1 MAEQS
6 QMQTF
11 AGKSVR
17 PPAYKTAVNA
27 LTPKEILIMLRQH
40 IWLIILL
47 TFAGLV
53 AGGLSW
59 YLFKRYLPKY
69 TATAYIEVL
78 SPVIKDPTRIGE
90 AASDRE
96 NRYVYRMSLATLI
109 GQQGMLNILLQS
121 EKIKQTKWFTRF
133 GASGSEKTTGRGIE
147 KGLKDLQKNM
157 VASADRERDFIL
169 VSMTCVGYDEGVK
182 ESALIANEMVNLFL
196 KSRGEKEKGDV
207 RQKVQALR
215 EQREAVMQE
224 LSTYQTTLNNIMTT
238 TGFTDLGEHSY
249 QDVFT
254 QRVVLLEEESST
266 LMLDMSDTMAQIKML
281 ERQASGPIEE
291 MTSRIIETDPVVAM
305 LNQQTVMLNVALA
318 SGLIKYGENHRIV
331 LQLQEQL
338 DEINSQKQT
347 RTMEIGEII
356 RQSNLRSGQDVLDML
371 KAKLAQLQASRKEA
385 EIQKQKI
392 DLAKVQYEETITKRE
407 EAQGRL
413 AELKA
418 SIEKYDVI
426 LNDPETPKVK
436 IAAAAEEPLGVS
448 FPRLEVFLPGGTVL
462 GLLLGLALAFAIEFL
477 NDLVRTA
484 RDVARFLHIPLLGVI
499 PDSNEDD
506 QLDGIDPSLAL
517 IKSPYSVVGEAY
529 RNFRSNLRLL
539 LPATSKSILVTSGF
553 AGDGK
558 TSVAVNLA
566 VSLAA
571 QGKKILL
578 IDANFWQPKLNVIF
592 PKPNHRQTP
601 VKKQDSA
608 PEENGETNE
617 HVELGLSTVLA
628 GLCGYHEV
636 IRPAG
641 ISNCD
646 LVDSGLLP
654 PNPAEML
661 SSVQMEQFIKHQSE
675 RYDYVIVDGPP
686 ELLVSDVKSLARIV
700 DGTILVFNAAN
711 TKRGTAQRI
720 IAELRQVNANVL
732 GCVLFAV
739 CSMKGGYFKEQY
751 KAYQEYQKAQFVK
764 TAVS

>member
-17 PPAYKTAVNA
+17 PPAYKTAVDVI
-27 LTPKEILIMLRQH
+27 TPKEILSMLRQH

-47 TFAGLV
+47 TTAGLV

-78 SPVIKDPTRIGE
+78 SPVIRDPTRIGE
-90 AASDRE
+90 AATDRE

-109 GQQGMLNILLQS
+109 EQQGMFNNLLQS
-121 EKIKQTKWFTRF
+121 EKVKQTKWFTRF

-157 VASADRERDFIL
+157 GASADRERDFIR
-169 VSMTCVGYDEGVK
+169 VSMTCAGYDGAVK
-182 ESALIANEMVNLFL
+182 ESALIANEMVDLFL
-196 KSRGEKEKGDV
+196 KSREEKEKGDV

-224 LSTYQTTLNNIMTT
+224 LATYQTTLNNIMTT

-254 QRVVLLEEESST
+254 QRVAILEVESNNLLWSI
-266 LMLDMSDTMAQIKML
+266 SDTVTQIKAL

-291 MTSRIIETDPVVAM
+291 LTSRIVETDPVVSM
-305 LNQQTVMLNVALA
+305 LNQQAVLLNAELA
-318 SGLIKYGENHRIV
+318 SGLTKYGENHRIV
-331 LQLQEQL
+331 RQLQERL
-338 DEINSQKQT
+338 DEINNQKQA
-347 RTMEIGEII
+347 RSKEIGEII
-356 RQSNLRSGQDVLDML
+356 RQSNLRGGEDALDVL
-371 KAKLAQLQASRKEA
+371 KNKLAQLQASRKEA

-407 EAQGRL
+407 EAQSRL
-413 AELKA
+413 AELKV
-418 SIEKYDVI
+418 SIERYEVI

-436 IAAAAEEPLGVS
+436 VAAAAAEPLDVS
-448 FPRLEVFLPGGTVL
+448 FPRWEVFFPSGTIL
-462 GLLLGLALAFAIEFL
+462 GLMLGLALAFAIEFL

-499 PDSNEDD
+499 PNADEDD

-566 VSLAA
+566 ASLAA
-571 QGKKILL
+571 QGRKILL

-592 PKPNHRQTP
+592 PKPDRRQTP

-608 PEENGETNE
+608 SEENGETNE
-617 HVELGLSTVLA
+617 YVELGLSTVLA

-675 RYDYVIVDGPP
+675 RYDCVIVDGPP
-686 ELLVSDVKSLARIV
+686 ELLVGDVKSLARIV

-720 IAELRQVNANVL
+720 IAELHQVNANVL
-732 GCVLFAV
+732 GCVLFGV
-739 CSMKGGYFKEQY
+739 RSMKGGYFKEQF
-751 KAYQEYQKAQFVK
+751 KAYQEYQKAQFAK